1 MKIGIIRCGSYSD
14 HCPASNCLKAVREQ
28 SGQFAQYDE
37 PVLVGLDSCGGC
49 DRGKADKIRAKAE
62 GLLKAGAEV
71 IHLGN
76 CMVGPC
82 PYQDTFAEAIRAA
95 GINVV
100 KGTH

>member
-14 HCPASNCLKAVREQ
+14 QCPAANCLRSAREKT
-28 SGQFAQYDE
+28 GQFAGYEE
-37 PVLVGLDSCGGC
+37 PVIVGLDTCGGC
-49 DRGKADKIRAKAE
+49 DRGKADKVRGKAQ
-62 GLLKAGAEV
+62 GLIKAGAEV

-82 PYQDTFAEAIRAA
+82 PYQDTFADAITEAGAK
-95 GINVV
+95 VV